1 MKKWIL
7 IGGGA
12 LIVII
17 IVVVVVGLSNLG
29 PIIKNVVNA
38 YGPQMTKT
46 EVRLEDVDI
55 SIFSGK
61 AKLKGFYLGN
71 PKGFK
76 SPEAMRVGSVN
87 VDVDEK
93 SLTGDT
99 IIISRIEVVRPEIT
113 YEKIRGTDNF
123 RTILNNLKG
132 SASQGEPS
140 KKSAGK
146 QGEGK
151 KLLIKDFIVREGK
164 VNLALSMVGGKT
176 ISAPLPDIHLKDVGK
191 EKGGASPAEVFEK
204 VFAALHEQFT
214 SPAMTNMLNKELK
227 ELGTSLDAV
236 RGEAKKQLESLGT
249 GEKKSMETV
258 TDKVKGLLGK

>member
-12 LIVII
+12 VVVII

-61 AKLKGFYLGN
+61 AKLKDFYLGN
-71 PKGFK
+71 PTGFK
-76 SPEAMRVGSVN
+76 SPQAMRVGSVI

-93 SLTGDT
+93 SVTGDT
-99 IIISRIEVVRPEIT
+99 IIIDKIEVVGPEIT

-123 RTILNNLKG
+123 QTILNNLKG
-132 SASQGEPS
+132 SARPGEPS
-140 KKSAGK
+140 KKRAGK

-164 VNLALSMVGGKT
+164 VSLAVSMVGEKT
-176 ISAPLPDIHLKDVGK
+176 ISASLPDIHLKDVGK
-191 EKGGASPAEVFEK
+191 QKGGASPAEVFEII
-204 VFAALHEQFT
+204 FAALHEQIT
-214 SPAMTNMLNKELK
+214 SPALTDMLNKELK
-227 ELGTSLDAV
+227 ALGTSLDAV
-236 RGEAKKQLESLGT
+236 RGEAKRQLESLGT
-249 GEKKSMETV
+249 GDKKSMETV

>member
-12 LIVII
+12 VIVII
-17 IVVVVVGLSNLG
+17 IVLVVVGLSNLG

-71 PKGFK
+71 PRGFK

-99 IIISRIEVVRPEIT
+99 IIINRIEAVRPEIT

-140 KKSAGK
+140 KKRAGK

-176 ISAPLPDIHLKDVGK
+176 ISASLPDIHLKDVGK
-191 EKGGASPAEVFEK
+191 GKGGASPAQVFEK
-204 VFAALHEQFT
+204 VFAALHEQIT
-214 SPAMTNMLNKELK
+214 SPATTNMFNKELK
-227 ELGTSLDAV
+227 ALGTSLDAV
-236 RGEAKKQLESLGT
+236 KGEAKKQLESLGT